1 MKRKELKKAIK
12 SATPFESLYALLPEK
27 QKEKFKQFAAGFGF
41 SEKQIKGRLEG
52 NTWSSLKKD

>member
-27 QKEKFKQFAAGFGF
+27 QKEKFKQFAAGLK
-41 SEKQIKGRLEG
+41 EDWKE
-52 NTWSSLKKD
+52 TDSLR

>member
-41 SEKQIKGRLEG
+41 SEEQIKGRLEG
-52 NTWSSLKKD
+52 NG

>member
-27 QKEKFKQFAAGFGF
+27 QKEKFKQFAAGRKRIVFV
-41 SEKQIKGRLEG
+41 KKGLTFLIYG
-52 NTWSSLKKD
+52 

>member
-1 MKRKELKKAIK
+1 MKRKELEKAIK

-52 NTWSSLKKD
+52 NT

>member
-12 SATPFESLYALLPEK
+12 SATPFESLCALLPEK

-41 SEKQIKGRLEG
+41 TEGQIKGRLEG
-52 NTWSSLKKD
+52 NG